1 MGWRKRVLAFEDSDK
16 SLSTDPQNFPPLSS
30 RGAKRRG
37 DLKTMIWVLLETDLI
52 VGVLLGLISAFVIL
66 NAVKDLIFTE

>member
-1 MGWRKRVLAFEDSDK
+1 LRILIKAY
-16 SLSTDPQNFPPLSS
+16 PPTHKISPTLSS

>member
-1 MGWRKRVLAFEDSDK
+1 M
-16 SLSTDPQNFPPLSS
+16 SS

-37 DLKTMIWVLLETDLI
+37 DLKIMIWVLLETDLI
-52 VGVLLGLISAFVIL
+52 VEVLLGLISAFVIL

>member
-1 MGWRKRVLAFEDSDK
+1 MVDRGGLENRYGSRTHRGFEPHSLRHKKCRVITAF
-16 SLSTDPQNFPPLSS
+16 LIPAAVGLIGFLSS

-37 DLKTMIWVLLETDLI
+37 DHYPDT
-52 VGVLLGLISAFVIL
+52 VIL